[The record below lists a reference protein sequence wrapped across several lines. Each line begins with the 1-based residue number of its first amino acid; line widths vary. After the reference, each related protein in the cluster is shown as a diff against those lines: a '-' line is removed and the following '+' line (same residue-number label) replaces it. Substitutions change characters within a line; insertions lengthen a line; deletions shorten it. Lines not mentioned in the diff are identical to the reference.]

1 MIGDALKHAHF
12 TAAAY
17 TFGAG
22 KWRIDT
28 SAAKAGEVHL
38 LADGGHIRVDGQITA
53 NSTGRDPQNQ
63 PQPGGDIYI
72 GRDKD
77 TNVLAALGD
86 VSGAQLQLVGAKNS
100 LIMNAALGG
109 EARQNL
115 ASNVGEVEI
124 NAMSI
129 QAVVAANS
137 AIINKAGYRSL
148 AVQNVSTNTSCSTC
162 D

>member
-1 MIGDALKHAHF
+1 MKKLAIIALALTA
-12 TAAAY
+12 TAAFADRGGY
-17 TFGAG
+17 EPRSSGPQINDPSIQATVLLNTAVINAASYGGEAVQNIATNAG
-22 KWRIDT
+22 
-28 SAAKAGEVHL
+28 
-38 LADGGHIRVDGQITA
+38 
-53 NSTGRDPQNQ
+53 
-63 PQPGGDIYI
+63 
-72 GRDKD
+72 
-77 TNVLAALGD
+77 NVD

-115 ASNVGEVEI
+115 ASNVGNVEI

-137 AIINKAGYRSL
+137 AVINKAGYRSL

>member
-1 MIGDALKHAHF
+1 MKKLAIIALALSASAAFADRGGDRPSTPSPAPAASGPQINDPSIQATVLLN
-12 TAAAY
+12 TAVINAASY
-17 TFGAG
+17 GGEAVQNIATNAG
-22 KWRIDT
+22 KV
-28 SAAKAGEVHL
+28 EV
-38 LADGGHIRVDGQITA
+38 D
-53 NSTGRDPQNQ
+53 
-63 PQPGGDIYI
+63 
-72 GRDKD
+72 
-77 TNVLAALGD
+77 
-86 VSGAQLQLVGAKNS
+86 GAQLQLVGAKNS

-115 ASNVGEVEI
+115 ASNVGNVEI

-137 AIINKAGYRSL
+137 AIINKAGFRST

>member
-1 MIGDALKHAHF
+1 MKKLAIIALALTA
-12 TAAAY
+12 TAAFAQSSSRY
-17 TFGAG
+17 STPTPPPASSANGPEINDPSVQATVLLNTAVINAASFGGEAVQNIATNAG
-22 KWRIDT
+22 
-28 SAAKAGEVHL
+28 
-38 LADGGHIRVDGQITA
+38 
-53 NSTGRDPQNQ
+53 
-63 PQPGGDIYI
+63 
-72 GRDKD
+72 
-77 TNVLAALGD
+77 NVD

-115 ASNVGEVEI
+115 ASNVGNVEI
-124 NAMSI
+124 NATSI

-137 AIINKAGYRSL
+137 AIINKASFGSK